1 MSTRK
6 VSVSVGATINLGNFE
21 SMRLDCTVEE
31 FVAGNENAT
40 NALHRAWKQAY
51 AFIEEKVEEEK
62 K

>member
-1 MSTRK
+1 M
-6 VSVSVGATINLGNFE
+6 SVGATINLGNFE